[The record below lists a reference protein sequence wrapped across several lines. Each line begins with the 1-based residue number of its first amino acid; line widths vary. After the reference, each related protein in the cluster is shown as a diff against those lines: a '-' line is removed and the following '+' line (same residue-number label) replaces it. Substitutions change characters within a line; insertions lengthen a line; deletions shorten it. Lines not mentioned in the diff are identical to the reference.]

1 MMGDT
6 IIITE
11 NEAKPATP
19 DVVVVRPESP
29 ATTTKVVTEK
39 TTVTETKH
47 D

>member
-1 MMGDT
+1 MGDT

-11 NEAKPATP
+11 TEAKPATP
-19 DVVVVRPESP
+19 DVVVVMPESA